1 MFKFAL
7 KNMAIKK
14 AKIILIIISIVIS
27 ACVGILAYNI
37 SEQVDSGFKST
48 AAYYDMII
56 GPSGSSTQ
64 LAMNTMF
71 FTEKPLGTIS
81 YEYVENL
88 KKDPRVNKVVPFTM
102 GDSYNGAKIV
112 GTTPDFLEGKEVKKG
127 VLYEEKFECVIGS
140 AVAEKYG
147 LDIGSTLVTSH
158 GLAEGGHAHE
168 GNPLTVVGIL
178 SKTKTAYDN
187 VIFTPC
193 ETVWA
198 THDHGEE
205 GEETHEDE
213 DAHDEDTAN
222 EDENTE
228 SGHTEDEHHEDTD
241 EHGNTSEDTNHEEG
255 EENHEDHGEVCAILV
270 KSKSFNAYSQ
280 LSAEYGENSKLLV
293 INPSEVLREVLENVD
308 MSTQIVYI
316 LCLIILIMNIFII
329 SVITLL
335 NMYDSKKE
343 IALMRLIGIGMNK
356 INLVYIIQNS
366 IIGFISTILAFVF
379 SRICLMLMGGY
390 VASMGIVLDVAKIY
404 PLEIAIMA
412 VVFVIS
418 VLPTVIC
425 TLNMSKKDGINE

>member
-1 MFKFAL
+1 MFKFAF

-14 AKIILIIISIVIS
+14 AKIVLIVISIVIS

-37 SEQVDSGFKST
+37 SEQVDSGFKTT

-71 FTEKPLGTIS
+71 FTDKPLGTIS
-81 YEYVENL
+81 YEYVEQL
-88 KKDPRVNKVVPFTM
+88 QKDTRVNKVVPFTM

-112 GTTPDFLEGKEVKKG
+112 GTTADFLEGKEIDEG
-127 VLYEEKFECVIGS
+127 EMYTEKFQCVIGS

-147 LDIGSTLVTSH
+147 LSLGSALVTSH
-158 GLAEGGHAHE
+158 GLTEGGHAHE

-178 SKTKTAYDN
+178 ATTKTAYDN

-198 THDHGEE
+198 THDHSDEE
-205 GEETHEDE
+205 SEEAEHTDTHKEEEPQEHTHTSEDAHEESEETHEE
-213 DAHDEDTAN
+213 
-222 EDENTE
+222 
-228 SGHTEDEHHEDTD
+228 
-241 EHGNTSEDTNHEEG
+241 
-255 EENHEDHGEVCAILV
+255 HGEVCAILV

-280 LSAEYGENSKLLV
+280 ISAEYGENSKLLV

-308 MSTQIVYI
+308 MSTQIVYV
-316 LCLIILIMNIFII
+316 LCIIILIMNIFII

-356 INLVYIIQNS
+356 INFVYIIQNG
-366 IIGFISTILAFVF
+366 IIGFISTILAFIC
-379 SRICLMLMGGY
+379 SRLCLMLMGGY
-390 VASMGIVLDVAKIY
+390 VASMGIVLDTAKIY

-418 VLPTVIC
+418 VLPTVVC

>member
-1 MFKFAL
+1 MFKFAF

-14 AKIILIIISIVIS
+14 AKIILVVISIVIS
-27 ACVGILAYNI
+27 ACVGLLAYNVAQ
-37 SEQVDSGFKST
+37 QVDSGFKTT
-48 AAYYDMII
+48 AGYYDMII

-88 KKDPRVNKVVPFTM
+88 EKDMRVNKVVPFTM
-102 GDSYNGAKIV
+102 GDSYNAAKIV
-112 GTTPDFLEGKEVKKG
+112 GTTADFLDGKDIKDG
-127 VLYEEKFECVIGS
+127 TMFTEKFQCVIGA
-140 AVAEKYG
+140 AVAEKYS
-147 LDIGSTLVTSH
+147 LTVGSQLITSH
-158 GLAEGGHAHE
+158 GLTGEGHAHE
-168 GNPLTVVGIL
+168 SNPLAVVGIL
-178 SKTKTAYDN
+178 KETKTAYDN
-187 VIFTPC
+187 VIFTPI

-198 THDHGEE
+198 TH
-205 GEETHEDE
+205 
-213 DAHDEDTAN
+213 
-222 EDENTE
+222 
-228 SGHTEDEHHEDTD
+228 
-241 EHGNTSEDTNHEEG
+241 NHS
-255 EENHEDHGEVCAILV
+255 EENHDEHEEKNHEHHGDVCAILV

-308 MSTQIVYI
+308 MSTTIVYI
-316 LCLIILIMNIFII
+316 LCIIILIMNIFII

-356 INLVYIIQNS
+356 INLVYIIQNG
-366 IIGFISTILAFVF
+366 IIGLISTILAFAA
-379 SRICLMLMGGY
+379 SRLCLVLMGGY
-390 VASMGIVLDVAKIY
+390 VSSMGIVLDTAKIY
-404 PLEIAIMA
+404 PVELMIMA

-425 TLNMSKKDGINE
+425 TVNMSKKDGISQ

>member
-88 KKDPRVNKVVPFTM
+88 QKDTRVNKVVPFTM

-112 GTTPDFLEGKEVKKG
+112 GTSPDFLEGKSVKKG
-127 VLYEEKFECVIGS
+127 CLYKEKFECVIGS

-158 GLAEGGHAHE
+158 GLTAGGHAHE

-198 THDHGEE
+198 THDHGGEDEE
-205 GEETHEDE
+205 SHEEDTTHEDE
-213 DAHDEDTAN
+213 
-222 EDENTE
+222 NTK
-228 SGHTEDEHHEDTD
+228 SGHTEDEHHEESDNHD
-241 EHGNTSEDTNHEEG
+241 HESEDADHGEG
-255 EENHEDHGEVCAILV
+255 EETHGDHGEVCAILV

-418 VLPTVIC
+418 VLPTIIC

>member
-1 MFKFAL
+1 MFKFAF

-14 AKIILIIISIVIS
+14 AKIILVVISIVIS
-27 ACVGILAYNI
+27 ACVGLLAYNVAQ
-37 SEQVDSGFKST
+37 QVDSGFKTT
-48 AAYYDMII
+48 AGYYDMII

-81 YEYVENL
+81 YDYVEKL
-88 KKDPRVNKVVPFTM
+88 EKDMRVNKVVPFTM
-102 GDSYNGAKIV
+102 GDSYNAAKIV
-112 GTTPDFLEGKEVKKG
+112 GTTPDFLEGKTVAEG
-127 VLYEEKFECVIGS
+127 VMFAEKFQCVVGA
-140 AVAEKYG
+140 AVAEKYS
-147 LDIGSTLVTSH
+147 LTVGSQLITSH
-158 GLAEGGHAHE
+158 GLTGEGHAHE
-168 GNPLTVVGIL
+168 NNPLTVVGIL
-178 SKTKTAYDN
+178 KETKTAYDN
-187 VIFTPC
+187 VIFTPL

-205 GEETHEDE
+205 D
-213 DAHDEDTAN
+213 HDEHE
-222 EDENTE
+222 ED
-228 SGHTEDEHHEDTD
+228 HDEHEKEAG
-241 EHGNTSEDTNHEEG
+241 EH
-255 EENHEDHGEVCAILV
+255 HGDVCAILV

-308 MSTQIVYI
+308 MSTTIVYI
-316 LCLIILIMNIFII
+316 LCIIILIMNIFII

-356 INLVYIIQNS
+356 INLVYIIQNG
-366 IIGFISTILAFVF
+366 IIGLISTILAFAA
-379 SRICLMLMGGY
+379 SRLCLVLMGGY
-390 VASMGIVLDVAKIY
+390 VSSMGIVLDTAKIY
-404 PLEIAIMA
+404 PVELMIMA

-425 TLNMSKKDGINE
+425 TVNMSKKDGISQ